1 MVKARIFPDSPMI
14 EWDVTIDE
22 IPLSSIGKEVTV
34 NFISNETS
42 NDQTFFTDAN
52 GMHMIERHNNFR
64 P

>member
-1 MVKARIFPDSPMI
+1 MI

-22 IPLSSIGKEVTV
+22 IPLSTIGKEVTV

-42 NDQTFFTDAN
+42 NDETFFTDAN
-52 GMHMIERHNNFR
+52 GMHMVERHNNFR